1 MHIALLTDFGSR
13 DPYVA
18 AMKGVLAA
26 RTAVPVADLSHE
38 IAPFDVLEAAWF
50 LRTVTRFW
58 PESTIFVCVVDPGV
72 GSDRKIVAARAEG
85 RIFLAPD
92 NGLLTFIEADE
103 IRVVDRPDLYLP
115 TESTT
120 FHGRDRFAPVAA
132 ALANGL
138 VFDTLGPAMSSLKK
152 LNYRAPEYSDTI
164 VRGTVVGV
172 DRFGNLI
179 TDVERA
185 KLPFDAFEL
194 QAGNISIE
202 RIERH
207 YAGAEPGPFLIV
219 GSSGLIEISVANGS
233 AADRLGVRRL
243 DRITIQPRPA
253 PL

>member
-1 MHIALLTDFGSR
+1 MRIALLTDFGTR

-26 RTAVPVADLSHE
+26 RTSVPVADLSHE

-58 PESTIFVCVVDPGV
+58 PEPIFVCVVDPGV
-72 GSDRKIVAARAEG
+72 GSDRKIIAARAEG
-85 RIFLAPD
+85 RTFLAPD
-92 NGLLTFIEADE
+92 NGLLTFIEAGE
-103 IRVVDRPDLYLP
+103 IHSVERPDLYLP

-138 VFDTLGPAMSSLKK
+138 PIGGLGPAMSSIEK
-152 LNYRAPEYSDTI
+152 LNYRPPEYAETI

-185 KLPFDAFEL
+185 KLPFEAFEL
-194 QAGNISIE
+194 QARNISIE
-202 RIERH
+202 RLERH

-233 AADRLGVRRL
+233 AADRLGIRRL
-243 DRITIQPRPA
+243 ERITIQPRPA

>member
-1 MHIALLTDFGSR
+1 MHIALLTDFGNR

-18 AMKGVLAA
+18 AMKGVIAA
-26 RTAVPVADLSHE
+26 RTSVPIADLSHE

-50 LRTVTRFW
+50 LRTVIPFW
-58 PESTIFVCVVDPGV
+58 PEPTIFVCVVDPGV
-72 GSDRKIVAARAEG
+72 GSDRKIIAARAEG
-85 RIFLAPD
+85 RTFLAPD
-92 NGLLTFIEADE
+92 NGLLTFIDADE
-103 IRVVDRPDLYLP
+103 IRGVDRPDLYLP

-132 ALANGL
+132 ALAGGL
-138 VFDTLGPAMSSLKK
+138 AFDTLGPVTSSLKK
-152 LNYRAPEYSDTI
+152 LNYRAPEYSDAI

-194 QAGNISIE
+194 QARGISIE
-202 RIERH
+202 RLERH

-233 AADRLGVRRL
+233 AADRLGIRRL
-243 DRITIQPRPA
+243 DRITIHPRPA